1 MARAIIADPGFLIP
15 GSVYLSAEV
24 HNTDPVANHRLQPL
38 TGLEGAFQC
47 GRLLSGMVLED
58 ILEYARVGQIFH
70 KLEPL
75 TAQEEVNKL
84 GFGVVADGDF
94 DEDDTP
100 GIAPRKKLAYIAQ
113 GQFKRVWHKPIF
125 GLLNQNHWIPT
136 QYAPLTFE
144 FTLQDGAQWCDTSAR
159 TVAGAAVPASTTY
172 TLQNMYLHYDICTLD
187 SQLSSQIA
195 NMLKQGGAM
204 NFVYESALMTT
215 NVVLNHSFTTQ
226 VLRNL
231 ARVKALF
238 ITFSTDD
245 RDDKSQEQAGQ

>member
-1 MARAIIADPGFLIP
+1 M
-15 GSVYLSAEV
+15 
-24 HNTDPVANHRLQPL
+24 HNTDHVANHRLQPL
-38 TGLEGAFQC
+38 TGLEGAFQR

-100 GIAPRKKLAYIAQ
+100 GIAPKKKLPYIAQ
-113 GQFKRVWHKPIF
+113 GAYKLPYKSIF

-144 FTLQDGAQWCDTSAR
+144 FTLQDGAQWCDTSELGG
-159 TVAGAAVPASTTY
+159 VGVPASTTY

-187 SQLSSQIA
+187 SQLSSQ
-195 NMLKQGGAM
+195 
-204 NFVYESALMTT
+204 FALSLIHISEPT
-215 NVVLNHSFTTQ
+215 
-226 VLRNL
+226 RPY
-231 ARVKALF
+231 
-238 ITFSTDD
+238 
-245 RDDKSQEQAGQ
+245 